1 MGKNLVKMTGFR
13 FAEETLIPK
22 LDIIAQREKRNR
34 NQQVEYALSLFVAQY
49 EQEHGEI
56 PVDSV

>member
-13 FAEETLIPK
+13 FSEETLIPK
-22 LDIIAQREKRNR
+22 LDVIAQREKRNR
-34 NQQVEYALSLFVAQY
+34 NQQVEYALTLFVEQY

-56 PVDSV
+56 PVDGV